1 MDRSVDL
8 PLQGSSYSEGLH
20 WVASLSVLPL
30 ENQLRCKRE
39 EANGDKLE
47 KTNQGLP

>member
-8 PLQGSSYSEGLH
+8 PLQGSSYSGGLH